1 MASDD
6 LPPIH
11 PGELLKDELD
21 ALGMTAHGF
30 AAHIRVPPNA
40 VTAILNENRGITAE
54 MACRLGHA
62 FGTGAAYWMRLQDIY
77 EEKLA
82 RRRVIVPANAVWD
95 DFFDAP
101 GIDFPDR
108 E

>member
-1 MASDD
+1 MTQEPIDN

-21 ALGMTAHGF
+21 ALGMSARKF
-30 AAHIRVPPNA
+30 AAHIQVPANA
-40 VTAILNENRGITAE
+40 VTAILNGKRAVTAQ
-54 MACRLGHA
+54 MAIRLGRA

-77 EEKLA
+77 EEKIA
-82 RRRVIVPANAVWD
+82 RAEMAAI
-95 DFFDAP
+95 
-101 GIDFPDR
+101 IDTIALLHAA

>member
-1 MASDD
+1 MTQELVDN

-21 ALGMTAHGF
+21 ALGMSARKF
-30 AAHIRVPPNA
+30 AAHIRVPANA
-40 VTAILNENRGITAE
+40 VTAILNGERAVTAQ
-54 MACRLGHA
+54 MAIRLGRA

-77 EEKLA
+77 EEKIA
-82 RRRVIVPANAVWD
+82 RAEMAAIID
-95 DFFDAP
+95 TIAP
-101 GIDFPDR
+101 LHAA